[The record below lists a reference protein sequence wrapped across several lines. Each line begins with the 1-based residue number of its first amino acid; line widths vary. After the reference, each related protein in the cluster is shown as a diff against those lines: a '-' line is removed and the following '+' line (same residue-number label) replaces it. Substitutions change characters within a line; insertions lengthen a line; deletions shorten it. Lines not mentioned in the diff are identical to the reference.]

1 MNIAAFSVRNR
12 QFMLVI
18 LLALVA
24 VGLFSLRTI
33 PRAEDPTFPIPTYVV
48 VAVYPGA
55 SPADLEQLVVD
66 PIETR
71 IRELDDLKTVRTSI
85 EDGLATLQ
93 VEFEA
98 NADADRK
105 YEEVLRELNALRPDL
120 PAELLRLE
128 TRRFDSGLVNIVQL
142 ALVSPSAPY
151 AVLEREARRLEDLL
165 ARRDGVREA
174 EVWALPDRE
183 VRVAIDLGRLAQ
195 LQLPLG
201 QVLQAIQGEAANIPG
216 GSVDAGRRK
225 YNVKTSGPYRSLEE
239 VRQTVVGGSG
249 TSVVR
254 LHDVAAVE
262 WNYAEAKHLGRYN
275 GQRAAFVSASMKNA
289 RNISTVRDD
298 IWATLDRFERELPA
312 SITLARGFDQSRNVE
327 ARLSR
332 LGADFVIAIL
342 LVMVTLLPLG
352 WRAAGVTMVSIPLS
366 LAIGVSL
373 LKAFGFTINQLTIV
387 GFVIALGLLV
397 DDSIVVVEN
406 IARFLR
412 RGYSRTRA
420 AVAATQQI
428 TVAVLG
434 TTATLMFAFLPLLM
448 LPGAPGKFIRG
459 MPLAVILTIVASLL
473 VSLTII
479 PFLASVFLRE
489 EGDAHGNIF
498 LRALNRGIDATYSRV
513 LHRALARPR
522 LTLASAALLFAAS
535 LALVPVVGFSLFPKA
550 GTPQFLVMVETPDGW
565 SLDETDGVVRQVEKA
580 LLSRREVR
588 AVFANV
594 GKGNPRVYY
603 NVSPGSERNN
613 VAELFVLL
621 DRYDGRRT
629 PLLLDSLRQRFDAI
643 PNARVVVKEF
653 ENGPPIEAP
662 IALRVTG
669 HDLDTLRA
677 VAGRV
682 ERLLSHVPGTRDV
695 INPLRLNRTDLA
707 LDIDRDKAGLLGI
720 STVEIDRT
728 VRLGI
733 AGVRAGAY
741 RDADGE
747 EYDITVRLPRGERQL
762 LSALDRVHVVS
773 VTGAQVPLAQ
783 VASLRF
789 ASSPP
794 LIQHVDAERSVTVTS
809 HVRTGFNT
817 DRVTKEVLSRLE
829 SVALPA
835 GYRLVAAGEIE
846 SRQESFGG
854 LGTAILLA
862 TFGILAILILEFRTF
877 KGMII
882 VASVIP
888 LGIIGGITALLLGG
902 YTLSFTAVIGFVAL
916 IGIEIKN
923 SILLVDFTNQLRAEG
938 MPLHQA
944 IEAAGKI
951 RFLPIVLTSLTA
963 IGGLLPLA
971 VQGSSLYSPLALVII
986 GGLVSSTL
994 LSRLVTPVMYLLL
1007 PPALD
1012 PAGAGAAANAGDAAP
1027 GALALP
1033 PAGLAAH

>member
-1 MNIAAFSVRNR
+1 MNVVAFAVRHR

-18 LLALVA
+18 LQALLALGVA
-24 VGLFSLRTI
+24 SLRTI

-55 SPADLEQLVVD
+55 NPTDLEQLVVD

-71 IRELDDLKTVRTSI
+71 LRELDELKTVRTSI
-85 EDGLATLQ
+85 EDGLATIQ
-93 VEFEA
+93 VEFEVD
-98 NADADRK
+98 ADADRK

-120 PAELLRLE
+120 PPELLRLE
-128 TRRFDSGLVNIVQL
+128 TRRFDSGRVNIVQL
-142 ALVSPSAPY
+142 ALVSPDAPY
-151 AVLEREARRLEDLL
+151 ALLDREARRLEELL
-165 ARRDGVREA
+165 SRREGVREA
-174 EVWALPDRE
+174 EVWAVPERE

-195 LQLPLG
+195 LRLPLG

-216 GSVDAGRRK
+216 GSVDAGSRTFSVR
-225 YNVKTSGPYRSLEE
+225 TSGRYQSLDQ
-239 VRQTVVGGSG
+239 VRETVVGGTASG
-249 TSVVR
+249 LVR
-254 LHDVAAVE
+254 LQDVAVVE
-262 WNYAEAKHLGRYN
+262 WGYADAKHLGRFN
-275 GQRAAFVSASMKNA
+275 GTRAAFVSASMKNG
-289 RNISTVRDD
+289 RNISAVRDD
-298 IWATLDRFERELPA
+298 IWAALDAYERELPA
-312 SITLARGFDQSRNVE
+312 SIRLERGFDQSRNVE

-332 LGADFVIAIL
+332 LGADFVIAVG
-342 LVMVTLLPLG
+342 LVLVTLLPLG

-373 LKAFGFTINQLTIV
+373 LKAFGYTINQLTIV

-412 RGYSRTRA
+412 QGYTRARA

-479 PFLASVFLRE
+479 PFLASVALRE
-489 EGDAHGNIF
+489 EQDAHGNRF
-498 LRALNRGIDATYSRV
+498 LRLLNRAIDATYARL

-522 LTLASAALLFAAS
+522 LTLVSSALLFAGS

-550 GTPQFLVMVETPDGW
+550 GTPQFLVTVETPDGW
-565 SLDETDGVVRQVEKA
+565 SLGETDRVVRQVERE
-580 LLSRREVR
+580 LLARRAVR
-588 AVFANV
+588 AVFANI
-594 GKGNPRVYY
+594 GRGNPQVYY
-603 NVSPGSERNN
+603 NVTPGSERNN

-621 DRYDGRRT
+621 AEYDGRRT
-629 PLLLDSLRQRFDAI
+629 PRLLDSLRARLDAI

-662 IALRVTG
+662 IALRLTG
-669 HDLDTLRA
+669 DNLDTLRA
-677 VAGRV
+677 LASRV
-682 ERLLSHVPGTRDV
+682 ERVLAGVPGTRDV
-695 INPLRLNRTDLA
+695 VNPLRLNRTDLA
-707 LDIDRDKAGLLGI
+707 LAIDRDKAGLLGI
-720 STVEIDRT
+720 PTLEIDRT
-728 VRLGI
+728 VRLGL
-733 AGVRAGAY
+733 AGLRAGAY

-747 EYDITVRLPRGERQL
+747 EYDITVRLPSGERPAL
-762 LSALDRVHVVS
+762 AALDQVFVAS
-773 VTGAQVPLAQ
+773 ATGGQVPLAQ

-789 ASSPP
+789 EASPP
-794 LIQHVDAERSVTVTS
+794 LIQHVDAERAVTVTS

-817 DRVTKEVLSRLE
+817 DRVTRAVLARLE
-829 SVALPA
+829 AIALPA

-854 LGTAILLA
+854 LGTAILVA

-877 KGMII
+877 TGMII

-888 LGIIGGITALLLGG
+888 LGIVGGVLALLAGG

-923 SILLVDFTNQLRAEG
+923 SILLVDFTNQLRADG
-938 MPLHQA
+938 LPLREA
-944 IEAAGKI
+944 IEAAGKV
-951 RFLPIVLTSLTA
+951 RFLPIVLTTLTA

-994 LSRLVTPVMYLLL
+994 LSRVVTPVMYLLL

-1012 PAGAGAAANAGDAAP
+1012 TEAAPPSPARAAGAAEALGLPSAGMAAR
-1027 GALALP
+1027 
-1033 PAGLAAH
+1033 